1 MDVNQMQ
8 FPGIYIFALSECMT
22 DFGIDKAIWL
32 QGSGLDKIDASFAES
47 KISYELFRNL
57 FIRAIELSNNP
68 AVGILVGQRLS
79 LQSHGMLGYALMNCE
94 NLLAALKLVGSY
106 LSLRMPLLQVRSEEI
121 DDELVLYLE
130 EKAPLDEVVRVVL
143 FDAVLVTIKAAI
155 EQLQPNLKKEL
166 TLGFPYAKH
175 KNFPYGNIK
184 DCTLKFNEDYAGIRF
199 NNDILYKPIP
209 LANIAAYKEAE
220 LVCAQE
226 LEPLGHKTTYSG
238 RIKQKLIENS
248 EHFPTQTVMSSY
260 FNMTSRTL
268 HRRLIDEGTSYREIL
283 DEVKHSLALS
293 YLSKQQMSIKEVA
306 YFLGYGDERNFR
318 RAFKRWQGTSP
329 SEYRLKMDSNLK

>member
-1 MDVNQMQ
+1 MQ
-8 FPGIYIFALSECMT
+8 FPGVYIFALSECMN
-22 DFGIDKAIWL
+22 DFGIEQAVWL
-32 QGSGLDKIDASFAES
+32 EGSGLSQIDTSFAES
-47 KISYELFRNL
+47 KISYELFSNL
-57 FIRAIELSNNP
+57 IIRAIELSNNP

-121 DDELVLYLE
+121 GDELVLFLE
-130 EKAPLDEVVRVVL
+130 EKAPLEKRVRIVL
-143 FDAVLVTIKAAI
+143 FDAVIVTIRAAI

-166 TLGFPYAKH
+166 TLCFPHARH
-175 KNFPYGNIK
+175 KKFPYGSME
-184 DCTLKFNEDYAGIRF
+184 DCALKFDEAYAGLRF
-199 NNDILYKPIP
+199 ENSILYNPIP
-209 LANIAAYKEAE
+209 LANMAAYKEAE

-226 LEPLGHKTTYSG
+226 LESLAHKTTYRE
-238 RIKQKLIENS
+238 RIKKKLIENC
-248 EHFPTQTVMSSY
+248 EHFPSQTVMSSY

-268 HRRLIDEGTSYREIL
+268 HRRLIEEDTSYREIL

-306 YFLGYGDERNFR
+306 FFLGYGDERNFR
-318 RAFKRWQGTSP
+318 RAFKRWQNMSP
-329 SEYRLKMDSNLK
+329 SEYRLKNK